1 MKMCAVI
8 LESDFCHVSQQ
19 ANDTELVQKRLIC
32 LQVRLYLAT
41 IEHVCMLLCETL
53 FDDFVMTSRGRTE
66 ARGSKMGK
74 FVIYAKTK

>member
-8 LESDFCHVSQQ
+8 LESDFYHVSQQ

-41 IEHVCMLLCETL
+41 IEDVCMLLCEKL
-53 FDDFVMTSRGRTE
+53 FHDFKGKDRGKARGR
-66 ARGSKMGK
+66 KMGK
-74 FVIYAKTK
+74 FVI